1 MKKLKNMLI
10 AAVCVSLA
18 SQINI
23 ELFVPGFMISM
34 APVILPI
41 MLYFNRDYD
50 PVIISFFSGVIS
62 PLYRGFVLYIGGSQG
77 NVVLDIIFADILFY
91 LSYGMLFIFLYWNR
105 QKSTLTGFF
114 AAIVISDSFSNMLE
128 VSYLMRFKDVNYQM
142 FQTMIIVA
150 FFRAIVVIGIILLL
164 DYYNFLLRRQ
174 EHEERY
180 RKLVMIT
187 SNVKSEI
194 YFMNKNNLEIED
206 VMKKAYYLYKSLSE
220 GGYPENLK
228 EASLDVAKDVHEI
241 KKDYLSIIKGLEE
254 QFNGSADDMQMNIKD
269 LISIVNDDVKEFIR
283 RNKLKIYV
291 DIKVIDNFNVV
302 DHYYLVTVL
311 KNLIYNSIEAIENQ
325 KRGYVHVKILKENNE
340 CIFIISDNGSG
351 IKKEDV
357 GFIFNDGFSTKF
369 NEDTGDI
376 CRGIGL
382 SHVKGIVDEVFGGT
396 ITVDSREGAGTEFTV
411 KIREERME
419 RDIQ

>member
-23 ELFVPGFMISM
+23 EVFAPGFMISM

-50 PVIISFFSGVIS
+50 PVIISFFAGIIS
-62 PLYRGFVLYIGGSQG
+62 PLYRGLVLYIGGTYS
-77 NVVLDIIFADILFY
+77 NVLDIIFADILFY
-91 LSYGMLFIFLYWNR
+91 MSYGMLFIFLYWNR

-128 VSYLMRFKDVNYQM
+128 VSYMMRFKDINYQM
-142 FQTMIIVA
+142 FQTLIIVA
-150 FFRAIVVIGIILLL
+150 FFRAIVVICIILLL

-220 GGYPENLK
+220 EGYPEKLK

-254 QFNGSADDMQMNIKD
+254 QFNGKADDEQMNIKD
-269 LISIVNDDVKEFIR
+269 LISIVDDDVKEFIR

-302 DHYYLVTVL
+302 DHYYLVTIL
-311 KNLIYNSIEAIENQ
+311 KNLIYNSIEAIENH
-325 KRGYVHVKILKENNE
+325 KRGYVNVRIQKQDNE
-340 CIFIISDNGSG
+340 CIFTITDNGSG

-357 GFIFNDGFSTKF
+357 NFIFNDGFSTKF
-369 NEDTGDI
+369 NESTGDI

-382 SHVKGIVDEVFGGT
+382 AHVKGIVDEVFKGT
-396 ITVDSREGAGTEFTV
+396 ITVDSLERGGTEFIV
-411 KIREERME
+411 KINAERME
-419 RDIQ
+419 GGIQ